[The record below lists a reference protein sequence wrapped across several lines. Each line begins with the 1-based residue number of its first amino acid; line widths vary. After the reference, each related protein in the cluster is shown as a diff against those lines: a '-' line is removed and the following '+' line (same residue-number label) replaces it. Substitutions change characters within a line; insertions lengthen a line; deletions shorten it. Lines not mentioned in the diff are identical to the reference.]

1 VKDRAFSGRD
11 VDEALAAAA
20 QDLGLPAGSIRY
32 VVLDKG
38 SPGGLGVKPSP
49 ARIAVLLDASAPAPA
64 PAARPVP
71 VDTAPAPAGDPR
83 AEVRALL
90 RAVSDA
96 AALDVGVELAEREGT
111 LEVRLSGPDAP
122 FFVGAD
128 GEGAVLRALEHL
140 LQRVYATAGGE
151 EPLRLECEGFRE
163 QREKRLAETALALA
177 AAVREDGVPRTTA
190 PLNAYERRLVHVAL
204 SGAAGIVT
212 YSVGEGSGRRVTVAP
227 APPERPVDGE

>member
-20 QDLGLPAGSIRY
+20 QDLGLPAGSLRY

-64 PAARPVP
+64 ARPAAA
-71 VDTAPAPAGDPR
+71 DPAPASAADPR

-90 RAVSDA
+90 RAVSDT

-151 EPLRLECEGFRE
+151 EPLRVECAGFRE
-163 QREKRLAETALALA
+163 ERERRLTETALALA

-227 APPERPVDGE
+227 APPERPGDGE